1 MMGSQ
6 TASRRSTSLDKCVK
20 SGEEVLYAYDPETE
34 NGSPNRVIGGRLA
47 LTDPNAHERVLQT
60 ALDDLD
66 AKVPPLRRKMTPEE
80 IAEEKAHWLEVG
92 RQLRAKYPYDD
103 DHPPSKV
110 WQE

>member
-1 MMGSQ
+1 MP
-6 TASRRSTSLDKCVK
+6 TTLK
-20 SGEEVLYAYDPETE
+20 PEME
-34 NGSPNRVIGGRLA
+34 AQIEALAERLA
-47 LTDPNAHERVLQT
+47 LTAPDAHERVLKM

-66 AKVPPLRRKMTPEE
+66 AKVLPLRRKMTLEE

-103 DHPPSKV
+103 DYPPSKV